1 MCLYRLKLVMGKYYF
16 KIFGDFCYQNIVYIS
31 NAE

>member
-1 MCLYRLKLVMGKYYF
+1 MCLYRLKLVMGKYYL
-16 KIFGDFCYQNIVYIS
+16 KNFGDFCHQNIAHSS